1 MKIFIL
7 AAPLLLLAST
17 PIFADDIAHDFKC
30 LRTYNNWNDV
40 ETIMNREA
48 QGFCFHANSEDL
60 PEQPGLH
67 VFDLSTG
74 TGILSIECEIDDLK
88 NIEPDPG
95 LCVHV
100 VAGDGWGGVRG
111 RHILMLKS
119 CRIES
124 THPCNQ

>member
-1 MKIFIL
+1 MKNLFF
-7 AAPLLLLAST
+7 ATPLLLLAST
-17 PIFADDIAHDFKC
+17 QILADDISQDFRC
-30 LRTYNNWNDV
+30 LQVYNNWNDV

-48 QGFCFHANSEDL
+48 QGFCFHANSTDL
-60 PEQPGLH
+60 PKQPGLH

-74 TGILSIECEIDDLK
+74 TGILSVECEIDNLK

-100 VAGDGWGGVRG
+100 VAGNGWGGARG